1 MDISE
6 IIKINDVIIAH
17 LKEVVALQTKLM
29 NDAKNEPKIIPLK
42 KVK

>member
-1 MDISE
+1 MDLAE

-17 LKEVVALQTKLM
+17 LKQVVALQTKLM
-29 NDAKNEPKIIPLK
+29 DDAKNEPKIIQLK